1 MVVSWWEGMVVS
13 WWEGMVVSW
22 WEGKLVLYLVGG
34 AAPSVCSPYG
44 VLDGA
49 PPGIGACTEGRP
61 GPPRTGAFYSWCLAR
76 RLCVLAMAFCKGA
89 VAWDDL
95 AERESPVHRKPCLS
109 LFVVLAWCFVAV
121 AWCLLAALSPLSARY
136 GLLQGGCRLG

>member
-1 MVVSWWEGMVVS
+1 MVVS